1 MKRYP
6 RSIAL
11 TTASMAVM
19 LCLTAPAMAE
29 GSTAEP
35 PSGNPPPAGVIERIY
50 DSVVEKLTSTWL
62 EEAPA
67 PINPVSEI
75 EKLEKNIKR
84 SPLPEYEQL
93 VKDAEKTGAD
103 GVRPFY
109 ERLAELIERFKS
121 LSADDDQPDPGPG
134 PRPTLP
140 PYCPGCSNENG
151 N

>member
-1 MKRYP
+1 MR
-6 RSIAL
+6 RFSRFIVL

-19 LCLTAPAMAE
+19 LCPATP
-29 GSTAEP
+29 STADGPAVEP
-35 PSGNPPPAGVIERIY
+35 PSGNPPPAGVIERIF
-50 DSVVEKLTSTWL
+50 DSVVEKLSGTWL

-121 LSADDDQPDPGPG
+121 LSADDDQPDPGP
-134 PRPTLP
+134 RPTLP
-140 PYCPGCSNENG
+140 PYCPRGCSNENG